1 MFNAHDDLSKLLE
14 ELLFDK
20 IREVSIDFLG
30 KEIDEFPEHLLEKIN
45 VTLKATE
52 TFIGSVSLQLNHQDE
67 KLLSVK
73 KFVNGNSINI
83 EVDHELERGEFRI
96 VSGRSSFL
104 KSLNDS

>member
-1 MFNAHDDLSKLLE
+1 MFVPNRNSELWLASKT
-14 ELLFDK
+14 
-20 IREVSIDFLG
+20 
-30 KEIDEFPEHLLEKIN
+30 IN
-45 VTLKATE
+45 PAIMQHV
-52 TFIGSVSLQLNHQDE
+52 SVSLQLNHQDE

>member
-1 MFNAHDDLSKLLE
+1 
-14 ELLFDK
+14 
-20 IREVSIDFLG
+20 LG